1 VSSQRYRLPRPPT
14 NVLTVVFAV
23 VAVFFGLAFA
33 GKALEGY
40 RVHRHNVILQA
51 EVSTLEEQ
59 QVQLRQRLEYVQTSE
74 YVEQVAREQY
84 KWTRDGETLVVPILR
99 RRPAQQGSP
108 TSSPQ
113 PTASAHELAP
123 TSHWQ
128 EWWFLLSAPF
138 DK

>member
-1 VSSQRYRLPRPPT
+1 MSSQRYRLPRPPT
-14 NVLTVVFAV
+14 NMLTVIFAV

-51 EVSTLEEQ
+51 EISALEEQ
-59 QVQLRQRLEYVQTSE
+59 QVQLRERLKYVQTSE

-84 KWTRDGETLVVPILR
+84 KWTRDGETLVVPIFR
-99 RRPAQQGSP
+99 WRPAPQVSP

-113 PTASAHELAP
+113 PTASAHRHPP

-128 EWWFLLSAPF
+128 EWWSLLAAPF
-138 DK
+138 D

>member
-14 NVLTVVFAV
+14 NMLTVVFAI

-51 EVSTLEEQ
+51 EISALEEQ
-59 QVQLRQRLEYVQTSE
+59 QEQLRERLEYVQTSA

-84 KWTRDGETLVVPILR
+84 KWTRDGETLVIPVFR
-99 RRPAQQGSP
+99 QSPAPQASP
-108 TSSPQ
+108 MASPQ
-113 PTASAHELAP
+113 PAASAHEDPP
-123 TSHWQ
+123 TSYWQ
-128 EWWFLLSAPF
+128 EWWSLLTAPL
-138 DK
+138 D

>member
-51 EVSTLEEQ
+51 EISTLEEQ

-99 RRPAQQGSP
+99 RRPAPQGSP

-128 EWWFLLSAPF
+128 EWWSLLSAPF
-138 DK
+138 D